1 MEPNLSNSMMRNTKR
16 SGSVLF
22 EIIAGLLIIL
32 IVVLLVG
39 SLFPTSY
46 QGSLQAARMSGA
58 VSLGRQVLERQK
70 IATPGLS
77 IGNQTVD
84 SALLVQGRPAHAT
97 YFYRVD
103 QDSPPATDPVLWKVT
118 VQWEHSGKLKEIQ
131 LVGASTPQ

>member
-1 MEPNLSNSMMRNTKR
+1 MRT
-16 SGSVLF
+16 GAVLL
-22 EIIAGLLIIL
+22 EVIAGLLIIL
-32 IVVLLVG
+32 FVVLLVG

-58 VSLGRQVLERQK
+58 VSLARQVLERQK
-70 IATPGLS
+70 TAAPAAA

-84 SALLVQGRPAHAT
+84 SSLLVQGRPAHSK

-103 QDSPPATDPVLWKVT
+103 PDSPAGDDPLLWKVT
-118 VQWEHSGKLKEIQ
+118 VQWEHSGKVKEIQ

>member
-1 MEPNLSNSMMRNTKR
+1 MNNIKR

-46 QGSLQAARMSGA
+46 QGSLQAARMTGA
-58 VSLGRQVLERQK
+58 VNLGRRALERQK
-70 IATPGLS
+70 IATPATS

-84 SALLVQGRPAHAT
+84 SFLLVQGRPAHTT

-103 QDSPPATDPVLWKVT
+103 QDSPPGADPLLWKVT
-118 VQWEHSGKLKEIQ
+118 VQWEHSGKVKEIQ
-131 LVGASTPQ
+131 LIGASSPK